1 MLRYLSLLAPFAFAT
16 ACVHVQREGPPV
28 VAGLSVRMQQPS
40 RPDTVVYQRSVAR
53 DGQVT
58 DAGTRTVV
66 LRGVDAANGERLL
79 EVEQRFPAGNGVI
92 VDTAV
97 SDLKSLR
104 AVAHRSHQPTKTMRF
119 NFGDSSADGVVSTI
133 GAPHDSTISVR
144 QAIGGAIFDSNVIDL
159 VVAAMPLREGFKTQA
174 PFFIYEQGGRVMMPV
189 TVRERVSAPFSK
201 LGQREVWVVDV
212 GVPGVP
218 ATFWIDT
225 QTHAVLRV
233 RYDVASRKTSFTDE
247 RITPLAPT

>member
-1 MLRYLSLLAPFAFAT
+1 MLRYLSVYASLVIAS
-16 ACVHVQREGPPV
+16 ACAHLQSEGSPV
-28 VAGLSVRMQQPS
+28 IAGLNVRMLQAA
-40 RPDTVVYQRSVAR
+40 RPDTVVYQRSVSR
-53 DGQVT
+53 DGAVT

-66 LRGVDAANGERLL
+66 LREVNGATGQSLL
-79 EVEQRFPAGNGVI
+79 EVEQRFPAGNGEI

-97 SDLKSLR
+97 SDLQTLR

-119 NFGDSSADGVVSTI
+119 NFADSTADGTVASI
-133 GAPHDSTISVR
+133 GSAHDSTVAVS
-144 QAIGGAIFDSNVIDL
+144 QSIGGPIFDSNVIDL
-159 VVAAMPLREGFKTQA
+159 VVASMPLREGFTTQA

-189 TVRERVSAPFSK
+189 SVRERVSTPFTN

-225 QTHAVLRV
+225 KTHAVLRV
-233 RYDVASRKTSFTDE
+233 RYDIASRKTSFTDE
-247 RITPLAPT
+247 RITPL

>member
-1 MLRYLSLLAPFAFAT
+1 VLRYLSLYASLVIT
-16 ACVHVQREGPPV
+16 SACAHVQSEGSPV
-28 VAGLSVRMQQPS
+28 VAGLNVRIRQAA
-40 RPDTVVYQRSVAR
+40 RPDTVVYQRSVSRNGA
-53 DGQVT
+53 VT

-66 LRGVDAANGERLL
+66 LRGLDAESGERLL
-79 EVEQRFPAGNGVI
+79 EVEQRFPAGNGEI

-97 SDLKSLR
+97 SDLHTLR

-119 NFGDSSADGVVSTI
+119 NFADSSADGTVSSI
-133 GAPHDSTISVR
+133 GAAHDSTISVR
-144 QAIGGAIFDSNVIDL
+144 QSIGGPIFDSNVIDL
-159 VVAAMPLREGFKTQA
+159 VVAAMPLREGFTTQA

-189 TVRERVSAPFSK
+189 TVRERVSTPFAK

-225 QTHAVLRV
+225 KTHAVLRV

-247 RITPLAPT
+247 RITPL

>member
-1 MLRYLSLLAPFAFAT
+1 MLRYISVLAPFVFVT
-16 ACVHVQREGPPV
+16 ACAHVQSEGPPV
-28 VAGLSVRMQQPS
+28 VAGLSVRMRQPS

-66 LRGVDAANGERLL
+66 LRGLDAANGERLL
-79 EVEQRFPAGNGVI
+79 EVEQRFPAGNGEI
-92 VDTAV
+92 VDTAI
-97 SDLKSLR
+97 SDVHTLR

-119 NFGDSSADGVVSTI
+119 NFGDSSADGTVSSI
-133 GAPHDSTISVR
+133 GAARDSTISVR
-144 QAIGGAIFDSNVIDL
+144 QPIGGAIFDSNVIDL
-159 VVAAMPLREGFKTQA
+159 VVGAMPLREGFTTRA

-225 QTHAVLRV
+225 RTHAVLRV
-233 RYDVASRKTSFTDE
+233 RYDVVARKASFTDE
-247 RITPLAPT
+247 RITPLLPT

>member
-1 MLRYLSLLAPFAFAT
+1 VLRYIIVLTSAALAV
-16 ACVHVQREGPPV
+16 ACAHVQSEGTPV
-28 VAGLSVRMQQPS
+28 VAGLSVHMNQS
-40 RPDTVVYQRSVAR
+40 ARPDTIVYQRSVAR

-66 LRGVDAANGERLL
+66 LREVNATSGQRLL
-79 EVEQRFPAGNGVI
+79 EIEQRFPAGKGEI

-97 SDLKSLR
+97 SDLSTLR

-119 NFGDSSADGVVSTI
+119 NFNDSSADGIVTSI
-133 GAPHDSTISVR
+133 GSAHDSTTPVR
-144 QAIGGAIFDSNVIDL
+144 QAIGGPLFDSNVIDL
-159 VVAAMPLREGFKTQA
+159 VVAAMPLRKGFNA
-174 PFFIYEQGGRVMMPV
+174 HVPFFVYEQGGRVMMPV

-225 QTHAVLRV
+225 RTHAVLRV
-233 RYDVASRKTSFTDE
+233 RYDIAARKTSFIDE
-247 RITPLAPT
+247 RVTPLLLE